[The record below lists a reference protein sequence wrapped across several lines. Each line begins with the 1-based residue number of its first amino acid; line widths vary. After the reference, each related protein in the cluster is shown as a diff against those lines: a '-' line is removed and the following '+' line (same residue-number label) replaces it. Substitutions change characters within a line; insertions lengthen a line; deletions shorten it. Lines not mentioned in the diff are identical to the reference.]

1 MKKLLLTMVVA
12 VALTGV
18 VAAQTTPQ
26 KEKPKKE
33 AKVQAPKTDVKK
45 DTASHAKHA
54 KHHAKVSKKK
64 DS

>member
-1 MKKLLLTMVVA
+1 MKKLLLTLVIASAM
-12 VALTGV
+12 TGV
-18 VAAQTTPQ
+18 TVAQTTPQ

-33 AKVQAPKTDVKK
+33 TKVQAPKADVKK
-45 DTASHAKHA
+45 DTTSHAKHA

>member
-1 MKKLLLTMVVA
+1 MKKLLLTLVVA
-12 VALTGV
+12 VSLAGV
-18 VAAQTTPQ
+18 AAAQTTPQ

-33 AKVQAPKTDVKK
+33 AKVQAPKTEVKK